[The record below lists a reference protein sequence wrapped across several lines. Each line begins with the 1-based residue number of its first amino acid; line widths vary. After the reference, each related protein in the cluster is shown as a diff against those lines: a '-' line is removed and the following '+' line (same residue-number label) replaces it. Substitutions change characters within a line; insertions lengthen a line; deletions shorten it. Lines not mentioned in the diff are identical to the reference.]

1 VFFIHGGMSYI
12 RAQVHNV
19 NEQISSSMSASGGTT
34 VTFNQDP
41 TIKILAPSAKLGFI
55 FYIW

>member
-1 VFFIHGGMSYI
+1 MSYI
-12 RAQVHNV
+12 HARIHNV
-19 NEQISSSMSASGGTT
+19 NEEVSGSASPGGTT

-41 TIKILAPSAKLGFI
+41 TVRVLTPSAKLGFI